1 MREKLLSEK
10 NFDVAIVGG
19 GAAGCACAIMLSRRG
34 KRVVVFEGGARMLTK
49 LAATGNGRCNAS
61 NADISPAHYNAPEFV
76 APALGAFG
84 AEQTRAF
91 FASLG
96 VALRETDGRIY
107 PYGNNSGC
115 VVNAFVAALGECE
128 VRVSARVTALER
140 REGGWSISAS
150 QDGKTR
156 VYGAADV
163 VFACGS
169 NATSG
174 LDSLSLMTALGIA
187 RTDCVPAIA
196 PLPCAAFKGA
206 SGVRAYAEGTLL
218 ADGKPVAKRRG
229 EVLMRDDAVSG
240 MLAMELSSAYA
251 RLMRRGAR
259 SFELKLDFAPD
270 FGDDEVKAYLAASPV
285 RDARGALIAFVPRAL
300 GEKLAALAGIRAD
313 ASKDDCLAAL
323 CAALRPTV
331 KPSGMPRLKQAQVV
345 CGGLDLNGFD
355 PETMMSKKDRGLY
368 AIGEALDVD
377 GDCGGYNLQWAWASA
392 AACARSIGGEG

>member
-1 MREKLLSEK
+1 MAK
-10 NFDVAIVGG
+10 NIFDVAVIGG

-34 KRVVVFEGGARMLTK
+34 KRVVVLESGARVAAK

-61 NADISPAHYNAPEFV
+61 NVDLSPAHYNAPEFV
-76 APALGAFG
+76 ASALGAFG
-84 AEQTRAF
+84 VSETRAF

-96 VALRETDGRIY
+96 VALRESDGRIY

-140 REGGWSISAS
+140 RESGWSISAS
-150 QDGKTR
+150 QDGETR
-156 VYGAADV
+156 VYAAADV

-174 LDSLSLMTALGIA
+174 LDSLSLMTALGIE
-187 RTDCVPAIA
+187 RTACVPAIA
-196 PLPCAAFKGA
+196 PLPCSAFKGA

-218 ADGKPVAKRRG
+218 AAGKEVAKRRG

-251 RLMRRGAR
+251 RQMRRGAR
-259 SFELKLDFAPD
+259 SFALKLDFAPD
-270 FGDDEVKAYLAASPV
+270 FSDDEVKAYLAASPV
-285 RDARGALIAFVPRAL
+285 KEARAALIAFVPRAL
-300 GEKLAALAGIRAD
+300 GEKLAAHAGIRAD
-313 ASKDDCLAAL
+313 ASTEDCLDAL

-331 KPSGMPRLKQAQVV
+331 KIGGAPSIKQAQVV
-345 CGGLDLNGFD
+345 CGGLELGGFD
-355 PETMMSKKDRGLY
+355 PETMMSKRFGGLY

-392 AACARSIGGEG
+392 AACARSIGEKR

>member
-1 MREKLLSEK
+1 MSEKLFSGK
-10 NFDVAIVGG
+10 TYDVAVVGG

-34 KRVVVFEGGARMLTK
+34 KKVVVLESGARVLTK
-49 LAATGNGRCNAS
+49 LASTGNGRCNAS
-61 NADISPAHYNAPEFV
+61 NADLSPDHYNAPEFV
-76 APALGAFG
+76 APALKAFG
-84 AEQTRAF
+84 VERTRAF
-91 FASLG
+91 FGSLG
-96 VALRETDGRIY
+96 VALREADGRIY

-115 VVNAFVAALGECE
+115 VVNAFVAALEGCE
-128 VRVSARVTALER
+128 VRVSARVAAIER
-140 REGGWSISAS
+140 SRDGWKVVAVE
-150 QDGKTR
+150 DGSKRT
-156 VYGAADV
+156 YEAKCA

-174 LDSLSLMTALGIA
+174 VDSLSLMTALGIA

-196 PLPCAAFKGA
+196 PLPCGAFKGA
-206 SGVRAYAEGTLL
+206 SGVRAYAEGTLF

-251 RLMRRGAR
+251 RQMRRGAR

-270 FGDDEVKAYLAASPV
+270 FDDDAVKAYLAASPV
-285 RDARGALIAFVPRAL
+285 RDARGALISFVPRAL
-300 GEKLAALAGIRAD
+300 GEKLAALAGIRAED
-313 ASKDDCLAAL
+313 AKDDKIDEL

-345 CGGLDLNGFD
+345 CGGLDLNCFD
-355 PETMMSKKDRGLY
+355 PVTMESETHRGLY
-368 AIGEALDVD
+368 AIGEALDAD

-392 AACARSIGGEG
+392 AACARSIGGGI